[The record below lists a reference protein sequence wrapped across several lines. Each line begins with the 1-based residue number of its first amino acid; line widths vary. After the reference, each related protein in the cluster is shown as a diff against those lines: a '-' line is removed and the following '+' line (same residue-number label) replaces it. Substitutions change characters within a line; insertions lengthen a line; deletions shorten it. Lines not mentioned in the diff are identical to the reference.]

1 MVAEKNKEIIAFI
14 PARSGSKGIKGKNTV
29 EICGIPL
36 VMWSVFAA
44 AASDKI
50 DRIVV
55 SSDSFEILSLV
66 NFYSRHICIKV
77 DLLTRREELSLDE
90 STTESVIDDF
100 ISNSKDMDDNIV
112 VLMQP
117 TSPFRHNGLIDKVVD
132 GVCNSDFNSCVTVSE
147 RSPFFWRMYDEGK
160 SASPLYCPSSRKRRQ
175 DMAQSD
181 LNFQEDGNLYGF
193 TVSGF
198 KRDGHRS
205 PFRSTSVMS
214 DSIHSME
221 IDTPLDLG
229 MCRAVAQMD
238 IIQRWKSDI
247 VI

>member
-1 MVAEKNKEIIAFI
+1 MEKEKNKEIIAFI

-29 EICGIPL
+29 EICGMPL

-55 SSDSFEILSLV
+55 SSNSFDILSLV
-66 NFYSRHICIKV
+66 NFYSRHIHTKV
-77 DLLTRREELSLDE
+77 DLLDRREELSLDE

-117 TSPFRHNGLIDKVVD
+117 TSPFRHDGLIDKVVD

-147 RSPFFWRMYDEGK
+147 RSPFFWRMYDEGR
-160 SASPLYCPSSRKRRQ
+160 SVSPLYCPLSRKRRQ
-175 DMAQSD
+175 DMTLGD
-181 LNFQEDGNLYGF
+181 LKFQEDGNLYGF

-221 IDTPLDLG
+221 IDTPLDLS
-229 MCRAVAQMD
+229 MCRVIAQME